1 MVPLAE
7 VARMR
12 ESYRDLAELVERAR
26 KTGKARQAL
35 TVLLEYL
42 DGEIARSEALKRLRA
57 LVEAR

>member
-26 KTGKARQAL
+26 KRGKARQAL